1 MKHIYFSYIVSVAT
15 VMAML
20 ISCQENEAIVHM
32 DALAD
37 TLSLQELCEIKIPES
52 QVPLFANLSDYDV
65 IGKDNTRADGDELKS
80 LFSLLDMEDIREGII
95 DGRRWRQTAFVQ
107 NKENIFALTDS
118 NLEDFSKATILRKYL
133 IETEDEDGVILEP
146 YVVTMI
152 IGSDFYHH
160 RDKSSF
166 DFLNKTN
173 FDGVILFSDIEGELF
188 DVRVYRNGMIYQ
200 GKAVKRDDNTGL
212 NGDCVY
218 VSLIENVSG
227 NDTKMTRTMDET
239 LDPAICIATRT
250 IKIEVMETQF
260 INVTMNDVGGGS
272 AGKFETIMKVGARGG
287 SPSAKLEPMYRVT
300 LSVDNPDLGKITSG
314 NGSYVSGTT
323 VAILTEPT
331 NILHGTQFDHWRGM
345 LKGHGPSLIC
355 KVSQN
360 INDVACWGE
369 RPCADS
375 IRNLANPLLK
385 MSIASPNTWGNYW
398 TGTYGT
404 DIRGYRIDEDGVPQP
419 IGHFGIDLA
428 ADPGT
433 KVYAMAD
440 GVINR
445 IVDNAPNTNVNNSFG
460 NIIEYTSYINGRQV
474 MFRYAH
480 LQYGNPVAVNP
491 SSKNGDKYKVQDIV
505 KMGDV
510 IGYTGRT
517 GNAWNVKNKHLHLE
531 VYVDGIRVDPRN
543 WINATY
549 GSTQS
554 ALNAAKGA
562 MTINLCDNKK

>member
-1 MKHIYFSYIVSVAT
+1 
-15 VMAML
+15 MAILM
-20 ISCQENEAIVHM
+20 SCQENEAIVHM

-52 QVPLFANLSDYDV
+52 QVPLFANLSDYDI

-95 DGRRWRQTAFVQ
+95 DGRRWRQTAFLQ
-107 NKENIFALTDS
+107 NKENIYATIDS
-118 NLEDFSKATILRKYL
+118 NSEDFTKATILRKYL
-133 IETEDEDGVILEP
+133 IETENEDGGILEP

-152 IGSDFYHH
+152 IGSDFYHQ

-166 DFLNKTN
+166 DFLDKTN

-212 NGDCVY
+212 SDDYVY
-218 VSLIENVSG
+218 VSLIENVAV

-239 LDPAICIATRT
+239 LDPAICIAERT
-250 IKIEVMETQF
+250 IKIEVREVQF
-260 INVTMNDVGGGS
+260 IDVTINNDIGGGS
-272 AGKFETIMKVGARGG
+272 TRKFETIMKVGARGG
-287 SPSAKLEPMYRVT
+287 SPSEKLEPMYRVT

-314 NGSYVSGTT
+314 NGSYVAGTT

-355 KVSQN
+355 KVSQD

-375 IRNLANPLLK
+375 TRNLANPLLK

-398 TGTYGT
+398 TGTYG
-404 DIRGYRIDEDGVPQP
+404 DGIRVWIDEDGGRHKQS
-419 IGHFGIDLA
+419 HRGIDLA
-428 ADPGT
+428 AEPGT
-433 KVYAMAD
+433 KIYAMAD
-440 GVINR
+440 GVITK
-445 IVDNAPNTNVNNSFG
+445 IVDTAPAMNVERSFG
-460 NIIEYTSYINGRQV
+460 NIIEYTSVINGHQV

-491 SSKNGDKYKVQDIV
+491 SSENGDKYKVQDIV

-517 GNAWNVKNKHLHLE
+517 GNAWNVANKHLHLE
-531 VYVDGIRVDPRN
+531 VYVDGIRVDPRE

-549 GSTQS
+549 GTTQS

-562 MTINLCDNKK
+562 MTINLCDNK